1 MANFIGLTGAD
12 DERVMVNADHIVT
25 LATTN
30 KTGPD
35 GLCLTFV
42 ALTNNVPLFVTES
55 IYDIVEMLEPESE
68 V

>member
-25 LATTN
+25 LATN
-30 KTGPD
+30 DKGKTY
-35 GLCLTFV
+35 V

-55 IYDIVEMLEPESE
+55 IYDIVEMLEPYEDFRASE
-68 V
+68 